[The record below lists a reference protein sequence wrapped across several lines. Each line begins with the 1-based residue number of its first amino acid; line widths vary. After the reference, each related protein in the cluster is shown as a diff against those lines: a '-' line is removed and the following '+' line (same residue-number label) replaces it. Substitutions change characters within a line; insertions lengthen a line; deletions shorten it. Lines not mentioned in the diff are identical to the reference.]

1 MEEADTLAT
10 RAAILSRCL
19 LAIGSTQ
26 ALRNAYSA
34 QYHVSLILA
43 TAPLSLPEEV
53 GRVEEWVQR
62 ELGPAGAMLE
72 GANIGGQVRFT
83 VPADQ
88 HSARPDRRWEE
99 KIERDKA
106 GESSGTQNAERPEP
120 QGGIAAIIGKVE
132 TAKADLGLGDYT
144 VGGTTLEQVFMS
156 VVKDN
161 HVLEE
166 DEKVKRNWW
175 QW

>member
-19 LAIGSTQ
+19 LAIGTTQ
-26 ALRNAYSA
+26 ALRSAYSA

-53 GRVEEWVQR
+53 RRVEDWVRR

-72 GANIGGQVRFT
+72 GASIGGQVRFT
-83 VPADQ
+83 VPVDQ
-88 HSARPDRRWEE
+88 HSARPDRHWEE
-99 KIERDKA
+99 RIESDKA
-106 GESSGTQNAERPEP
+106 GESSGTRNAEMPEP
-120 QGGIAAIIGKVE
+120 LEGISAIIGKLE
-132 TAKADLGLGDYT
+132 AGKADLGLGDYT